1 VNKNPMGKDT
11 PFIAEGDGETD
22 VEISLIEACGLK
34 YEEYVN
40 NKTILTKEL
49 IELHLDELIDI
60 VDRMNHHVEYLIFG
74 ILILTTGSRISDS
87 LRQKIIDAADW
98 KYDQENYM
106 LKNTNDKDFLEL
118 RKEILIDFQEQVRNY
133 KEGQSIDYDF

>member
-1 VNKNPMGKDT
+1 MGKDT

-60 VDRMNHHVEYLIFG
+60 VDRMNHHVAYLIFG

-87 LRQKIIDAADW
+87 LRQKIIDVADW